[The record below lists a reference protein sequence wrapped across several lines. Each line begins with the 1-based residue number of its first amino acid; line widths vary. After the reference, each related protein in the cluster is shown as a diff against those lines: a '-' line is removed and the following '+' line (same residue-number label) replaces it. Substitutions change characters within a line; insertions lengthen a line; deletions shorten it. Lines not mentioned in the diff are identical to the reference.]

1 MNFGIYLV
9 CLGALSLVTFILYG
23 VDKSL
28 SRRKGPRIPEKTF
41 HILTL
46 LGGFAGGWA
55 GRYVFR
61 HKTKKG
67 VFTLVLVVATVIHA
81 VVIWAVWGR

>member
-1 MNFGIYLV
+1 MHPYIIWLIIINPAVFL
-9 CLGALSLVTFILYG
+9 LYG
-23 VDKSL
+23 LDKYL

-46 LGGFAGGWA
+46 LGGFIGGWA
-55 GRYVFR
+55 GRYAFR

-81 VVIWAVWGR
+81 GLMWVVWGR